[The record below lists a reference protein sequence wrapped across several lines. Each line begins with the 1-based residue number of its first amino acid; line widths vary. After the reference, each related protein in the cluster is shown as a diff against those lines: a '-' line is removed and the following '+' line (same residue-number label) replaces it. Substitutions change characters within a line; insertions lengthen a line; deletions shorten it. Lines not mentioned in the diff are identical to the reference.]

1 VKERRKFKRYKVP
14 EGKIFVFNHFSTKV
28 GFIKNLSRGGC
39 LFEYIHLVE
48 EVIDPEVVDLFS
60 YDFNKFFLIGLPC
73 ERVFISKESKEEDN
87 GHKTKRCGLKF
98 QDLDEKQKAQL
109 DRLLDNYVAPIA

>member
-1 VKERRKFKRYKVP
+1 MNERRKFKRYDVP
-14 EGKIFVFNHFSTKV
+14 EGKVFIFNHFSTKV
-28 GFIKNLSRGGC
+28 GFIKNLSRGGL

-60 YDFNKFFLIGLPC
+60 YDFNKFFLTGLPC
-73 ERVFISKESKEEDN
+73 EMIFVSKASSEGN
-87 GHKTKRCGLKF
+87 GPKTKRCGLKF

-109 DRLLDNYVAPIA
+109 HSLLNNFVAPIV